1 MHVYFFIFSFFEVN
15 SACTIS
21 GTLNRTIRCSH
32 NKIIGKSEKLD
43 LEYKKPNDLAYLNFG
58 IFSILP

>member
-32 NKIIGKSEKLD
+32 IGKSEKLD
-43 LEYKKPNDLAYLNFG
+43 LEYKKPNDIAYLNLG